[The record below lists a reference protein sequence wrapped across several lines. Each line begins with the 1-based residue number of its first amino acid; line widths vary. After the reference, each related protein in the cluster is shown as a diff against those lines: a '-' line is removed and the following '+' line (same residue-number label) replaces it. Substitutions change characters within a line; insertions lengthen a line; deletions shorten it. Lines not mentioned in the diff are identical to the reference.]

1 MKKLHLIK
9 PLEAVLIGLAL
20 LGCIIVIFIMNS
32 RRDKSQVAVITCGEI
47 TRELPLNAD
56 GVFRFEGIDAA
67 FEVNDGRIRLC
78 EAACPDKLCEKTG
91 FIGASGQSII
101 CVPKK
106 ITVSISDESTEFDAT
121 VG

>member
-1 MKKLHLIK
+1 M
-9 PLEAVLIGLAL
+9 IGLAL
-20 LGCIIVIFIMNS
+20 VGCIIVIFIMYS

-47 TRELPLNAD
+47 RQELPLNAD

-67 FEVNDGRIRLC
+67 FEVSDGRIRLC
-78 EAACPDKLCEKTG
+78 EADCPDKLCEKTG

-106 ITVSISDESTEFDAT
+106 ITVFIVDNDNNSGGFDAII
-121 VG
+121 